1 MPVEAQWIPE
11 PVVVAAD
18 YEAMYGAFVSRS
30 VVMHEALQ
38 VVLRNTEEHFDQE
51 GPGWAPWAESTA
63 QDPRRGP
70 LILTR
75 EGALR
80 AAATSEGSYEVN
92 RDFIAWTGADA
103 PAYWVFHR
111 HGTSKMPQRN
121 FVGLDSKGEDEVAAL
136 FDAWMDSIASIGA
149 GHSGGGG
156 LGSGMEH
163 VVSTPSGLRI
173 RSSLGTFLP
182 YQ

>member
-1 MPVEAQWIPE
+1 MAATTFEAHWIPD

-18 YEAMYGAFVSRS
+18 YDAMYVAFENRTA
-30 VVMHEALQ
+30 VMHEALQ

-51 GPGWAPWAESTA
+51 GPGWAPWAPATA
-63 QDPRRGP
+63 EDPRRGP

-75 EGALR
+75 SGALR
-80 AAATSEGSYEVN
+80 SAATSEGSYEVN
-92 RDFIAWTGADA
+92 REFILWTGAEA
-103 PAYWVFHR
+103 PSYWGFHWA
-111 HGTSKMPQRN
+111 GTSRMPQRN
-121 FVGLDSKGEDEVAAL
+121 FIGLDSAGEDEVVAV
-136 FDAWMDSIASIGA
+136 FDAWMDSVASIGA
-149 GHSGGGG
+149 GGGGG
-156 LGSGMEH
+156 FGMEH